1 MNKVTTKKRQYLAK
15 DEQSNSTDGKIKK
28 LQETVSYLSTG
39 DSSYVMFCKQNVFEQ
54 INQNTSENF
63 KMSG

>member
-28 LQETVSYLSTG
+28 LQEIVCRQSTG
-39 DSSYVMFCKQNVFEQ
+39 DRSYVMFCKQNVSEQ
-54 INQNTSENF
+54 FNQNRSENF
-63 KMSG
+63 TIPG